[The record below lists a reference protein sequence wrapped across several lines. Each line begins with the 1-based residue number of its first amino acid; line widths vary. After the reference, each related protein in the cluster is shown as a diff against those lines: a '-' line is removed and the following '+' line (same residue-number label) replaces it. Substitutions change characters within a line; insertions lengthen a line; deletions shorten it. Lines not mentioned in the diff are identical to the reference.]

1 MESNLYVD
9 SPLKDPYLAAMIQVM
24 LDDGLIDRATA
35 ELLWNAIVDGQQFRV
50 ALP

>member
-9 SPLKDPYLAAMIQVM
+9 ALLKDPYLAAMIQVM

-35 ELLWNAIVDGQQFRV
+35 KLVWLAVV
-50 ALP
+50 ASRDD